1 MRPLS
6 KSTGF
11 GPTDC
16 GSFRSWLNFD
26 VFENPNAKSRKST
39 PLIVVLQHEASTEAS
54 TAIAAPLAGKIDVP
68 ANDRIVVPVEIDGQ
82 RLVILFRSM
91 AAISR
96 PDRQTSA
103 RNRLSVSRNV
113 IVSDQTKL
121 PLDDSG

>member
-1 MRPLS
+1 
-6 KSTGF
+6 
-11 GPTDC
+11 
-16 GSFRSWLNFD
+16 
-26 VFENPNAKSRKST
+26 
-39 PLIVVLQHEASTEAS
+39 LIVVLQHEASTEAS